1 MCPSRSDG
9 ILPLVIW
16 FYEVHWL
23 PPNCEA
29 EAPDGDHWARHRIAP
44 QFRRSHFSTRGALT
58 NRRKLGGLKSVGRL
72 LAGKTGYVSVTRP
85 DVRMQDVIEQLE
97 ADDVSALVVSDDGK
111 TILGINSAADIVRS

>member
-1 MCPSRSDG
+1 M
-9 ILPLVIW
+9 
-16 FYEVHWL
+16 
-23 PPNCEA
+23 
-29 EAPDGDHWARHRIAP
+29 
-44 QFRRSHFSTRGALT
+44 
-58 NRRKLGGLKSVGRL
+58 GRL